1 MKIKMLGILL
11 ISQFCYSQNI
21 IQTDI
26 QGKKLN
32 DFIQFENKLGSKVV
46 KTDEEYI
53 SFEPVLQPVIFERKE
68 KEIPNLRV
76 FYKAYKTDSVIAE
89 ILYEWDV
96 YNFDKGENVKKP
108 ISFNKAMIK
117 KYEELISEV
126 SKKYGKST
134 QRGDL
139 KKLELINSDDGLER
153 SDEWNVNNSLNINS
167 DIILSEYYEK
177 NGMVTTTPTHK
188 IRLYV
193 KNERKED
200 DVNALGKEK
209 IDLYTIEFLK
219 FLEKLKTSDFA
230 GARDLLSE
238 KIASSTTD
246 DMLKN
251 LAENI
256 HFDKQIDI
264 FMTGFQLVNDGS
276 QYPMVQ
282 FKYKEDVSPP
292 KEMIT
297 VLFED
302 NGKIIGI
309 KPMKRLE

>member
-11 ISQFCYSQNI
+11 ISQFFSSQNI

-32 DFIQFENKLGSKVV
+32 DFIQLENKLGSKLV

-117 KYEELISEV
+117 KYEELVKEISE
-126 SKKYGKST
+126 KYGKST

-153 SDEWNVNNSLNINS
+153 SDEWNVNNALNINS

-200 DVNALGKEK
+200 DENALGKEK

-219 FLEKLKTSDFA
+219 FIEKLKTSDFA
-230 GARDLLSE
+230 GARDLLSG
-238 KIASSTTD
+238 KIAGSTTD
-246 DMLKN
+246 DMLKT

-256 HFDKQIDI
+256 HFDKQIDV
-264 FMTGFQLVNDGS
+264 FMTGLQLVND
-276 QYPMVQ
+276 
-282 FKYKEDVSPP
+282 
-292 KEMIT
+292 
-297 VLFED
+297 
-302 NGKIIGI
+302 
-309 KPMKRLE
+309 

>member
-11 ISQFCYSQNI
+11 ISPFCYSQNI

-32 DFIQFENKLGSKVV
+32 DFIQLENKLGSKIV

-134 QRGDL
+134 QKGDL

-177 NGMVTTTPTHK
+177 NGMVTTIPTHK

-200 DVNALGKEK
+200 DGNALGKEK
-209 IDLYTIEFLK
+209 ISLYTIEFLK
-219 FLEKLKTSDFA
+219 FIEKLRTSDFA
-230 GARDLLSE
+230 GAKDLLSE

-256 HFDKQIDI
+256 HFDKQIDV
-264 FMTGFQLVNDGS
+264 FMTGLQLVNDGS

-282 FKYKEDVSPP
+282 FKYNEEVSPP

-302 NGKIIGI
+302 SGKIIGI

>member
-32 DFIQFENKLGSKVV
+32 DFIQLENKLGSKVV

-96 YNFDKGENVKKP
+96 YNFNKGENVKKP

-193 KNERKED
+193 KNERKKD
-200 DVNALGKEK
+200 DENALGKEK

-219 FLEKLKTSDFA
+219 FLEKLKISDFA
-230 GARDLLSE
+230 GAKDLLSE
-238 KIASSTTD
+238 KIAGSTTD
-246 DMLKN
+246 DMLKK

-256 HFDKQIDI
+256 HLDKQIDV

-276 QYPMVQ
+276 RYSMVQ
-282 FKYKEDVSPP
+282 FKYKEEVSPP

-302 NGKIIGI
+302 SGKIIGI

>member
-1 MKIKMLGILL
+1 MLGILL

-108 ISFNKAMIK
+108 VSFNKAMIK
-117 KYEELISEV
+117 KYEELMKEISE
-126 SKKYGKST
+126 KYGKST
-134 QRGDL
+134 QKGDL

-153 SDEWNVNNSLNINS
+153 SDEWNVNSALNINS

-177 NGMVTTTPTHK
+177 NGMVTTSPTRK
-188 IRLYV
+188 IRVYV

-200 DVNALGKEK
+200 DGNALAKEK
-209 IDLYTIEFLK
+209 ISLYTIEFLK
-219 FLEKLKTSDFA
+219 FIEKLKTSDFA
-230 GARDLLSE
+230 GAKDLLSE

-246 DMLKN
+246 DMLKK

-256 HFDKQIDI
+256 HLDKQIDV

-282 FKYKEDVSPP
+282 FKYKEEVSSP

-302 NGKIIGI
+302 SGKIIGI

>member
-11 ISQFCYSQNI
+11 VSQFCYSQNI

-32 DFIQFENKLGSKVV
+32 DFVQLENKLGSKIV

-96 YNFDKGENVKKP
+96 YNFEKGENVKKP

-153 SDEWNVNNSLNINS
+153 SDEWNVNNALNINS
-167 DIILSEYYEK
+167 DIILSGYYEK

-200 DVNALGKEK
+200 DGNALGKEK
-209 IDLYTIEFLK
+209 VSLYIVEFRK
-219 FLEKLKTSDFA
+219 FIEKLRTSDFA
-230 GARDLLSE
+230 GAKDLLSE
-238 KIASSTTD
+238 KITSSTTD

-256 HFDKQIDI
+256 HFDKQIDV

-302 NGKIIGI
+302 SGKIIGI